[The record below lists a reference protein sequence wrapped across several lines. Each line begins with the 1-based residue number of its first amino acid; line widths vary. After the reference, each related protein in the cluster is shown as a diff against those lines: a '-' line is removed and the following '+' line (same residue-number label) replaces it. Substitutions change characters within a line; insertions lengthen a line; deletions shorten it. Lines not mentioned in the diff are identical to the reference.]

1 MPLIQKPNMNS
12 RIQTIRQN
20 AAASIFEHVKRVAEK
35 HEGVVEGWEKSRD
48 VPRFKA
54 SVNIER
60 AKIVGSV
67 LMSGRDAQQ
76 AQITVWQLL
85 DQGTK
90 VRFMQLSSDWQ
101 SKTAPGQLRSGP
113 GRGKKMG
120 IDKEAPEPGIR
131 ARKFGETVAKE
142 MKGDADKSVQEGY
155 SGGFRR

>member
-1 MPLIQKPNMNS
+1 MPLVQKPDITG

-20 AAASIFEHVKRVAEK
+20 AATSVFGHVKRVAKK
-35 HEGVVEGWEKSRD
+35 HEGVVQGWQKSRD
-48 VPRFKA
+48 IPTFKSA
-54 SVNIER
+54 VNIER
-60 AKIVGSV
+60 GKIVGTV

-85 DQGTK
+85 DQGTR
-90 VRFMQLSSDWQ
+90 VRFMQLSPDWQ

-113 GRGKKMG
+113 GRGKKLG

-142 MKGDADKSVQEGY
+142 MKGDADRSVREGY